1 MTKMTRKRSC
11 YWKRRQNDSYL
22 KHKINRPE
30 RIIKVYVPVFVYTEE
45 GESDMKRMSNRALTG
60 IVTLLIC
67 SVMAASCN
75 INTDKA
81 GEAFQHLGENLDN
94 AVNGT
99 EAETEAP
106 AEETEVTETS
116 EAEETEAPEEEAEP
130 TPIPEPTATPTPTPS
145 PTPTPEPEPERVDFS
160 ELTEDE
166 LADGVTVE
174 LEDFEESYVS
184 EDDITLITFTGNR
197 ILISE
202 EALPNV
208 QTSVNLILDGFYLEA
223 EGIYNRY
230 TSEALAEI
238 AMPMEEDVEF
248 APYSVTC
255 GYEYGYNGR
264 VLSVVMTYD
273 VTRGDLVV
281 EEHTEYASF
290 DMYTGQYVTTA
301 SVVEDQELFRTT
313 CGNILAFATENEE
326 DNQDS
331 FTDIFIFVEGSG
343 NGVYVV
349 GTAPD
354 GTIVRALADI
364 ENIAPALNRYGQ
376 LLYTN
381 R

>member
-1 MTKMTRKRSC
+1 
-11 YWKRRQNDSYL
+11 
-22 KHKINRPE
+22 
-30 RIIKVYVPVFVYTEE
+30 
-45 GESDMKRMSNRALTG
+45 MKRISNRALSAV
-60 IVTLLIC
+60 VTLLVC
-67 SVMAASCN
+67 SLMAASCN
-75 INTDKA
+75 INTEKA

-99 EAETEAP
+99 EEVTEAP
-106 AEETEVTETS
+106 AEETEVTVT
-116 EAEETEAPEEEAEP
+116 EETEATEPSEEEEEP
-130 TPIPEPTATPTPTPS
+130 ASEPEPTATPTPTPTPS

-174 LEDFEESYVS
+174 LEDFEESYVN
-184 EDDITLITFTGNR
+184 EDDITLITFSGNR

-230 TSEALAEI
+230 TSEALAEY

-248 APYSVTC
+248 SPYSVTC

-273 VTRGDLVV
+273 VTRGDEVV

-301 SVVEDQELFRTT
+301 SIVEDQELFRTT

-331 FTDIFIFVEGSG
+331 FTNIFIFVEGTG

-354 GTIVRALADI
+354 GTVVRALADI
-364 ENIAPALNRYGQ
+364 DNIAPALNRYGQ

>member
-1 MTKMTRKRSC
+1 
-11 YWKRRQNDSYL
+11 
-22 KHKINRPE
+22 
-30 RIIKVYVPVFVYTEE
+30 
-45 GESDMKRMSNRALTG
+45 
-60 IVTLLIC
+60 
-67 SVMAASCN
+67 MAASCN
-75 INTDKA
+75 INTEKA

-99 EAETEAP
+99 EEVTEAP
-106 AEETEVTETS
+106 AEETEVTVS
-116 EAEETEAPEEEAEP
+116 EETEATEPSEEEEEP
-130 TPIPEPTATPTPTPS
+130 ASEPEPTATPTPTPTPS

-174 LEDFEESYVS
+174 LEDFEESYVN
-184 EDDITLITFTGNR
+184 EDDITLVTFSGNR

-230 TSEALAEI
+230 TSEALAEY

-248 APYSVTC
+248 SPYSVTC

-273 VTRGDLVV
+273 VTRGDEVV
-281 EEHTEYASF
+281 EEYTEYASF

-301 SVVEDQELFRTT
+301 SIVEDQELFRTT

-331 FTDIFIFVEGSG
+331 FTNIFIFVEGTG

-354 GTIVRALADI
+354 GTVVRALADI
-364 ENIAPALNRYGQ
+364 DNIAPALNRYGQ

>member
-1 MTKMTRKRSC
+1 M
-11 YWKRRQNDSYL
+11 
-22 KHKINRPE
+22 KHKNQVPE
-30 RIIKVYVPVFVYTEE
+30 RIIKLYVPVFYCNEE
-45 GESDMKRMSNRALTG
+45 RESKDMKRLSRRTLSA

-75 INTDKA
+75 INTQKA

-99 EAETEAP
+99 EEVTEAP
-106 AEETEVTETS
+106 AEETEVTVT
-116 EAEETEAPEEEAEP
+116 EETEETEPSEEEEEP
-130 TPIPEPTATPTPTPS
+130 APTPEPTATPTPTPS

-174 LEDFEESYVS
+174 EETFEESYVN
-184 EDDITLITFTGNR
+184 EDDITLVTFTGNR
-197 ILISE
+197 LLISE
-202 EALPNV
+202 EDAINI
-208 QTSVNLILDGFYLEA
+208 QTSVNLILDGFYQEA
-223 EGIYNRY
+223 EGVYNRY
-230 TSEALAEI
+230 TSEALAEY
-238 AMPMEEDVEF
+238 AMPMEEDQEYV
-248 APYSVTC
+248 PYAVTC
-255 GYEYGYNGR
+255 DYDYGYNGR
-264 VLSVVMTYD
+264 VLSIVMSYS
-273 VTRGDLVV
+273 VTRDDQVV
-281 EEHTEYASF
+281 VDHTEYSSF
-290 DMYTGQYVTTA
+290 DMYTGQYITTA

-331 FTDIFIFVEGSG
+331 FTDIFIFAEGSG
-343 NGVYVV
+343 NGVYII

-354 GTIVRALADI
+354 GSTVRALADI